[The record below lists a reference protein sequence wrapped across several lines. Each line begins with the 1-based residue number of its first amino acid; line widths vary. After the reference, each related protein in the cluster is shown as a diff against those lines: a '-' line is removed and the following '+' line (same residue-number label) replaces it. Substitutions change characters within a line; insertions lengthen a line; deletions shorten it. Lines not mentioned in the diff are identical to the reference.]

1 MFKFLM
7 PLLLL
12 ASSALADEAMC
23 LSLCEPCKD
32 SKDETC
38 AKIFETCKCEELFGK
53 AEAEAAAKVARSE
66 ARRTALGD
74 ALYQG
79 CAAGKCVTKIEF
91 EGPNLKTFQASS
103 SADYTPSAEPE
114 VKPLDGDCA
123 ELCQVTATG
132 DPGNPMVA
140 KIEESCGCR
149 AHAQDSLK
157 LVEFRL
163 ARLEGANSA
172 ADSVVKAC
180 EGAETC
186 KVQVALNGTTFEVAR
201 LEFPQAKQ
209 PDPNELA
216 LAAFKAKRRAAIGNS
231 LYTNCELGRCQ
242 IQLKFDGESGKL
254 QAVKPEG
261 LAPVPEPKV
270 KPLGTEC
277 AELCRDLPGEEETPM
292 SRKIEA
298 SCGCQAHVQDS
309 IKLEAF
315 RAERIANSNAAADS
329 VVEFCS
335 AKKLCSVEL
344 LLDGTSFELKAMKEF
359 EAPPPPKPKYDRQ
372 EVALETILSECKGAK
387 ANTTCDIRFT
397 FQGTLLSFKKADNPA
412 PAQDAPVNPDQ
423 LRKPNAVQAA
433 KAVNDF
439 CSAEKACDV
448 DVSLRGKTLGL
459 ISLSPHKGDFPYKEE
474 KSKEEPKKEE
484 KKDKIFYKGISLYG
498 GMFSGKYDDYNS
510 FGFSWHNDGMNF
522 GLGFLLRWYFYKWGS
537 FQTGLNVSYTY
548 VDLGEDYSSYSRYYR
563 SIIDYWV
570 SGDCGLQFHD
580 ISAEIPLQLR
590 LGMPA
595 LYATF
600 LFNIKKP
607 IWNYTKVYLDGYYRS
622 DISYRYLDEE
632 DTENVF
638 RGINVWSFA
647 GYFGGGFSF
656 TRHVSLEALFGL
668 FEVNTVDEYL
678 VEEMIA
684 EEALT
689 WRVKLDIA
697 W

>member
-1 MFKFLM
+1 MA
-7 PLLLL
+7 PV
-12 ASSALADEAMC
+12 
-23 LSLCEPCKD
+23 P
-32 SKDETC
+32 
-38 AKIFETCKCEELFGK
+38 
-53 AEAEAAAKVARSE
+53 
-66 ARRTALGD
+66 
-74 ALYQG
+74 
-79 CAAGKCVTKIEF
+79 
-91 EGPNLKTFQASS
+91 
-103 SADYTPSAEPE
+103 EPE
-114 VKPLDGDCA
+114 VKPLDDDCA
-123 ELCQVTATG
+123 KLCQVTATG

-140 KIEESCGCR
+140 KIETSCGCL
-149 AHAQDSLK
+149 AHVQDSIK
-157 LVEFRL
+157 LEAFR
-163 ARLEGANSA
+163 AKRIANSNAA
-172 ADSVVKAC
+172 ADSVVEFCSAKKPC
-180 EGAETC
+180 DVELLLDGTNFGITKLEG
-186 KVQVALNGTTFEVAR
+186 KGQGQR
-201 LEFPQAKQ
+201 RHQ
-209 PDPNELA
+209 PLGD
-216 LAAFKAKRRAAIGNS
+216 S
-231 LYTNCELGRCQ
+231 LYQGC
-242 IQLKFDGESGKL
+242 LKGKCISEIWLKGGKL
-254 QAVKPEG
+254 RKFETRESEN
-261 LAPVPEPKV
+261 LAPEKEPSLKQ
-270 KPLGTEC
+270 LSSDC
-277 AELCRDLPGEEETPM
+277 AELCQVTATGDSGNPM
-292 SRKIEA
+292 AAKIEA

-315 RAERIANSNAAADS
+315 RAERIANSDAAADS

-335 AKKLCSVEL
+335 AKKLCNVEL
-344 LLDGTSFELKAMKEF
+344 LLDGTSFELKAMKGF
-359 EAPPPPKPKYDRQ
+359 EGPPPPKPEPKPKYDRQ
-372 EVALETILSECKGAK
+372 EVVLETILSECKGAK

-439 CSAEKACDV
+439 CAAEKACDV

-459 ISLSPHKGDFPYKEE
+459 ISLSPHKGTFPYKEG
-474 KSKEEPKKEE
+474 KTKEEPKKEE
-484 KKDKIFYKGISLYG
+484 KKDKTFYKGISLYG

-590 LGMPA
+590 LGVPA